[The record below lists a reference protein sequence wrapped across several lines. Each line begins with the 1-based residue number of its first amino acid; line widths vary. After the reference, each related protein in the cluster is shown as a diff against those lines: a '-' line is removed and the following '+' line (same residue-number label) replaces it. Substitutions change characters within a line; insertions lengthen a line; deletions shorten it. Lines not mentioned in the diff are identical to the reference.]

1 FAVIANDGKFIQP
14 TVVDYI
20 YDRNEDRKFIIKEK
34 RETKV
39 IKKETA
45 DIMTEMLVKATE
57 EGLGKTGFLTKYRVA
72 AKTGTAQIPENGE
85 YNPTKTNTT
94 FVGYLA
100 TNKEFAMIVKF
111 EEPKTSI
118 YANGNAVPTWFKIA
132 EALTGYFGIKPD
144 Y

>member
-1 FAVIANDGKFIQP
+1 
-14 TVVDYI
+14 
-20 YDRNEDRKFIIKEK
+20 
-34 RETKV
+34 
-39 IKKETA
+39 
-45 DIMTEMLVKATE
+45 MTEMLVNATQA
-57 EGLGKTGFLTKYRVA
+57 GLGKTGFLGKYRVA
-72 AKTGTAQIPENGE
+72 AKTGTAQIPENGK

-118 YANGNAVPTWFKIA
+118 YANGNAVPTWLKIA
-132 EALTGYFGIKPD
+132 DKLTDYFGIQPD